1 VSEAVVRRESLAS
14 AIQKVESIDQLP
26 KERLPAAKTLG
37 TELKGL
43 IQKAV
48 KDGSYKL
55 RKGETHD
62 ALGVQLAIEIEHALF
77 SRYNNITNP
86 AYGEQFRAIKFN
98 LKKNHALVKRI
109 LTGSLRPEELAE
121 MSSDDMASEELQ
133 KERERIKEEADKQA
147 VLIQESGPRYRKTH
161 KGEELI
167 GGDESMKQ
175 EEPVYTAPVRR
186 LTQDQDMHNLSPIE
200 AGSPPPS
207 TELPEGYDRPARLTM
222 DTSTTGASSKFN
234 IQKVWKSV
242 QSPDGSKAGGPNPAR
257 RQSTQQKP
265 DVVMREVSDDPEL
278 NRLLKDEDTDMVGSP
293 TPVDDPGAVWRGRVH
308 MSNVGAFLAVA
319 RFAAGGDVGQKI
331 PYHDLIPEALEI
343 DGRIAVNRA
352 NEYVSGM
359 RYSTSTDVCA
369 LALSPMDTKNDRKG
383 FEQIFNYFREKER
396 WGVVAQHK
404 HQAVRDIYVVT
415 VEAGMSPLPS
425 FVAMLEQSQIEA
437 IRPSNLLLL
446 TLVVRT
452 RNPTQAAAPLS
463 AATLSNPVNQLQPQF
478 SPLTAGS
485 AQFSL
490 THNMPPAAPVPVSAL
505 AAQILGPYVAAPVV
519 AQILGSVGDMSEV
532 QLQNLRDI
540 LEREPSTRD
549 DIAKLGM
556 HLQDRQKEAG
566 P

>member
-1 VSEAVVRRESLAS
+1 MSEVAVRRESLTS
-14 AIQKVESIDQLP
+14 SIPKVESIDQLP
-26 KERLPAAKTLG
+26 KERLPAAKNLG
-37 TELKGL
+37 ADLKGL

-62 ALGVQLAIEIEHALF
+62 TLGVKLAIEIEHAMF
-77 SRYNNITNP
+77 SRYNSTP

-98 LKKNHALVKRI
+98 IKKNQALVKRI

-147 VLIQESGPRYRKTH
+147 VLVQESGPRYRKTH

-167 GGDESMKQ
+167 GGDEGMKQ

-186 LTQDQDMHNLSPIE
+186 LTQDQDTRSHSPVE
-200 AGSPPPS
+200 AGSPPPPS
-207 TELPEGYDRPARLTM
+207 TELPEGYDRPAGLSM
-222 DTSTTGASSKFN
+222 DTSTSVAPSNFN

-242 QSPDGSKAGGPNPAR
+242 QSPDAGKAGLPKPAR
-257 RQSTQQKP
+257 RQSSQQKQ
-265 DVVMREVSDDPEL
+265 DVVMRDVSDDPEL
-278 NRLLKDEDTDMVGSP
+278 NRLLKDEDTDMVVSP
-293 TPVDDPGAVWRGRVH
+293 TTVDDPSAVWQGRVH
-308 MSNVGAFLAVA
+308 MANVGGFLAVA

-331 PYHDLIPEALEI
+331 PYHELVPQALEI
-343 DGRIAVNRA
+343 DGRIAVSRA

-359 RYSTSTDVCA
+359 RYSQSTDVCA
-369 LALSPMDTKNDRKG
+369 LALSPVDTEEDRKG

-396 WGVVAQHK
+396 WGVIAQHK
-404 HQAVRDIYVVT
+404 HQAIRDIYLVT

-425 FVAMLEQSQIEA
+425 FVTMLEQSQIED

-452 RNPTQAAAPLS
+452 KNPAQAPAPLAAP
-463 AATLSNPVNQLQPQF
+463 AQGTPVNQMQPQF
-478 SPLTAGS
+478 SPVTTGA
-485 AQFSL
+485 AQFNL
-490 THNMPPAAPVPVSAL
+490 THNMPPAPPIQVSAL

-556 HLQDRQKEAG
+556 HLQERQKEIG